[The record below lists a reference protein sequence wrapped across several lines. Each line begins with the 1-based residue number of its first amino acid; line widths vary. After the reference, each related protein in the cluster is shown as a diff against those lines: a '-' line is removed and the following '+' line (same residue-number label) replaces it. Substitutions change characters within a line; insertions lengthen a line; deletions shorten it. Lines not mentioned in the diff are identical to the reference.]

1 MRLKQLQDEVDE
13 WVNSHGG
20 YWSELSMYARLAE
33 EVGELGEAVNVEHG
47 GQTGSHDSLESEAA
61 DVLFT
66 LAALCNELGIDMADA
81 FEDMMEDMPD

>member
-1 MRLKQLQDEVDE
+1 MRLDQVQDEVDE
-13 WVNSHGG
+13 WVNAHGG

-47 GQTGSHDSLESEAA
+47 GQTGSHDSIDSEAA

-66 LAALCNELGIDMADA
+66 LAALCNELDIDLADA
-81 FEDMMEDMPD
+81 FEDTMEDMPN